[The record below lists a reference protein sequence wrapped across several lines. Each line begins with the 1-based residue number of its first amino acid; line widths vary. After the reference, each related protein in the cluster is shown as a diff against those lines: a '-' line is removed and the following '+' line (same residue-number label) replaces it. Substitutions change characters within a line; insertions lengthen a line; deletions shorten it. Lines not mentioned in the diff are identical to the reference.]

1 MDLTLLDVAIGLVM
15 IYTLLSLICST
26 INEGI
31 SSFFALRANTLKG
44 ALDNLLG
51 SELAKQVYC
60 HHLVQGLVQPDIWGR
75 WKWTKWIGAWKRKP
89 SYIPTRTFVLTLLD
103 AASGMTVSPPAD
115 QKLIDSVRE
124 SAVKGAADED
134 SKQEIK
140 DFFSKVE
147 ATFEK
152 VAGGA
157 ASFPQTV
164 EDFRL
169 AVAKIPDGRARQ
181 ALLALIDDAKGDF
194 EKLKANL
201 ANWFDA
207 SMERVSGWYRRRVK
221 LVILIL
227 AVLVSVGFGIDTV
240 YISRALWTQP
250 VLRAA
255 LVKAAEE
262 RVQNARSGTE
272 QAPADPSQSGKPEP
286 NPDGAPPPGSSASGS
301 PGPQVDR
308 IAKEVA
314 KTQQDLTALSI
325 PQFPISEVRQEQCS
339 EDLQTE
345 FSQLTRDQDFE
356 RRKKS
361 LLDQCVKAS
370 KSDRL
375 SLLWFW
381 LKRHALGCF
390 LTAAALSLGAPFWFD
405 LLNKLVNLRSAG
417 EKPESGAAK
426 PAQG

>member
-15 IYTLLSLICST
+15 IYTLLSLVCST
-26 INEGI
+26 INEGL

-51 SELAKQVYC
+51 SNLAKQVYC

-103 AASGMTVSPPAD
+103 ATGQMTTSAPD
-115 QKLIDSVRE
+115 DETLIDSVRTI
-124 SAVKGAADED
+124 AAKSSDENE
-134 SKQEIK
+134 KRKIE
-140 DFFSKVE
+140 DFIGRAE
-147 ATFEK
+147 AAFK
-152 VAGGA
+152 ALSGGT

-169 AVAKIPDGRARQ
+169 AVEKIPDGRARQ

-201 ANWFDA
+201 GNWFDA

-221 LVILIL
+221 LIILVL

-262 RVQNARSGTE
+262 RVQNARTGTD
-272 QAPADPSQSGKPEP
+272 QTPAGQQQSGNSAP
-286 NPDGAPPPGSSASGS
+286 NPGDAPLPGSSASGS
-301 PGPQVDR
+301 PSPQVDK

-314 KTQQDLTALSI
+314 KTQEDLTALSI

-356 RRKKS
+356 KRKKS

-370 KSDRL
+370 KSAWL

-417 EKPESGAAK
+417 EKPESVTAK
-426 PAQG
+426 PAQS

>member
-51 SELAKQVYC
+51 SDLAKQVYC

-103 AASGMTVSPPAD
+103 ATGRMTASAPAD
-115 QKLIDSVRE
+115 QTLIESVRTI
-124 SAVKGAADED
+124 AAKSSDEKE
-134 SKQEIK
+134 KQQIE
-140 DFFSKVE
+140 DFIGKAE
-147 ATFEK
+147 AAFK
-152 VAGGA
+152 ALPGGT

-169 AVAKIPDGRARQ
+169 AVAKIPDDRARQ

-201 ANWFDA
+201 GNWFDA

-227 AVLVSVGFGIDTV
+227 ALLVSVGFGIDTV
-240 YISRALWTQP
+240 YISRTLWTQP

-262 RVQNARSGTE
+262 RVQSARSGTD
-272 QAPADPSQSGKPEP
+272 QTPA
-286 NPDGAPPPGSSASGS
+286 
-301 PGPQVDR
+301 GPQVDR

-314 KTQQDLTALSI
+314 KTQEDLTALSI
-325 PQFPISEVRQEQCS
+325 PQFPITEVRQEQCS
-339 EDLQTE
+339 EDLRANL
-345 FSQLTRDQDFE
+345 SQLARDQDFE
-356 RRKKS
+356 KKKKI

-370 KSDRL
+370 KSDL
-375 SLLWFW
+375 PGLWWFW
-381 LKRHALGCF
+381 LRRHALGCF

-417 EKPESGAAK
+417 EKPESGAVK